1 MNTEM
6 PNKRKPMLMLSLTP
20 GGDALAHK
28 VMTLCPGE
36 WQGFQ
41 SQQIKAAGGIFAVT
55 AEWFHAVEAIVFIG
69 AAGIAVRAVAPHL
82 QDKFTDPAVLVLD
95 ENGRHVISLLSGHL
109 GGANQLARDIAALIG
124 AEPVITTAT
133 DTNEKASLD
142 LILQALNC
150 PVAHYRDLCLE
161 ANKKLISGET
171 IHLSV
176 DEAFLS
182 RQQVADRLKRRKLCL
197 NGIDFENKG
206 RAFENNNSI
215 FFENNNGISLDDHAA
230 AALTIDISFAASRT
244 IKTAVKVIPKAFA
257 LGSGSKKN
265 VSTDNYQQQL
275 DLFLK
280 QQDVLPEAI
289 ACLASVALK
298 SEEVCMLET
307 AEKYGWAT
315 CFYSVETLK
324 DFDEQFPAS
333 DTVLKALDL
342 RAVSGPAAM
351 KAAGIQIKD
360 HRLTE
365 TYKSGGCTF
374 TLGRIQND

>member
-6 PNKRKPMLMLSLTP
+6 PNNRKTMLMLSLTP

-28 VMTLCPGE
+28 VMSLYHGE

-55 AEWFHAVEAIVFIG
+55 AERFHAVEAIVFIG

-109 GGANQLARDIAALIG
+109 GGANQLARDIAVLIG

-176 DEAFLS
+176 DEDFLS
-182 RQQVADRLKRRKLCL
+182 RQQVADRLQLKKLCL
-197 NGIDFENKG
+197 NGIVF
-206 RAFENNNSI
+206 NNSGI
-215 FFENNNGISLDDHAA
+215 AFDNNGISFENKVA
-230 AALTIDISFAASRT
+230 AALTVDISFSASRS

-265 VSTDNYQQQL
+265 VSTENYQQQL
-275 DLFLK
+275 ELFLK

-289 ACLASVALK
+289 ACLASVVLK
-298 SEEVCMLET
+298 AEEVCMLET
-307 AEKYGWAT
+307 AETYGWTT

-333 DTVLKALDL
+333 DTVLKALGL